1 MRGLFGLLRP
11 AGNKFNNLDRRV
23 TTQSRGDSR
32 ENPEKDSLWLP
43 LKGIHPAYLPCL
55 GACIVLRRSGDGTL
69 SIRQF
74 RDALRDVNI
83 TVSEQTLLDVGWHF
97 RAPTSKDHRKLR
109 ERDHR
114 DSKHRRPRD
123 IKDASHC
130 ALVEISYVPL
140 MDVVFGRKSVGA
152 AGRGGLSEADGKSDN
167 GEHRS
172 RDEAWQATEGICQ
185 PDTSSGSEDEEQS
198 DDDCSF
204 VDLRRLRAA
213 RTAAIE
219 ATDALGRPPLFLA
232 AASGAVAAA
241 KIIIRHGAASAVT
254 LDGTSITAHSV
265 APSLLMKR
273 VLAAEARRSLD
284 RAIAARANGGLVP
297 QAVTDNKL
305 FDDSTHH
312 VKGSD
317 KGETVGATDGDA
329 IEGETRRMEVWVS
342 TLAESEL
349 ASTRTGDSLVDE
361 KTSLHLAAAVGLPGA
376 VKDLLER
383 GAGNTNFK
391 GGNEPAMLGREVTC
405 SARPAWASSWSSPN
419 GELGETHL
427 IAAHCADDHQ
437 VLRRGSVPPTSLKT
451 DTSGWSPLHACC
463 AETSLQHYNCA
474 VELLGSKQDPN
485 TRTNTGRT
493 PLHVAA
499 CALDA
504 GPRTGVS
511 VSSRMRRQ
519 RKKLCSARSIIQD
532 DEL

>member
-1 MRGLFGLLRP
+1 MP
-11 AGNKFNNLDRRV
+11 
-23 TTQSRGDSR
+23 
-32 ENPEKDSLWLP
+32 
-43 LKGIHPAYLPCL
+43 Y
-55 GACIVLRRSGDGTL
+55 RSGDGTL

-74 RDALRDVNI
+74 REALRDVNI
-83 TVSEQTLLDVGWHF
+83 TVSEQTLLDMGLHF
-97 RAPTSKDHRKLR
+97 RAPTSKDHHKLR
-109 ERDHR
+109 QRDHR
-114 DSKHRRPRD
+114 DSKHRRPRG
-123 IKDASHC
+123 IKGASHC

-140 MDVVFGRKSVGA
+140 MDVVFGRKSVRA
-152 AGRGGLSEADGKSDN
+152 AARGDLSEADGKSDN

-172 RDEAWQATEGICQ
+172 QDEAWQVTEGIYQ

-241 KIIIRHGAASAVT
+241 KTIIRHGAASAVT
-254 LDGTSITAHSV
+254 IDGTSITAHSV

-297 QAVTDNKL
+297 QTVTDTKL
-305 FDDSTHH
+305 LDDSTHH
-312 VKGSD
+312 VKGAD
-317 KGETVGATDGDA
+317 EGEMVGATDSDA

-361 KTSLHLAAAVGLPGA
+361 KTSLHLAAAAGLPGA

-383 GAGNTNFK
+383 GAGNINFK
-391 GGNEPAMLGREVTC
+391 GGNESAVLGREVTC
-405 SARPAWASSWSSPN
+405 SARPAWAPSWSSPN

-427 IAAHCADDHQ
+427 RAAHCADGHQ
-437 VLRRGSVPPTSLKT
+437 VLRRGSSALATSLKT

-463 AETSLQHYNCA
+463 AETSPQHYNCA

-485 TRTNTGRT
+485 ARTNTGRT

-504 GPRTGVS
+504 GPRSGVS

-519 RKKLCSARSIIQD
+519 GEKLCSARSIIQD
-532 DEL
+532 DVL